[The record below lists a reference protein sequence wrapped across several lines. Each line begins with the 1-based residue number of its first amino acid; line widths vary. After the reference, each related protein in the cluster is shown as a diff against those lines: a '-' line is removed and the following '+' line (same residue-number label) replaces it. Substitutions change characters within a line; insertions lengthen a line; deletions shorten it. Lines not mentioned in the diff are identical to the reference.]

1 MPVLANC
8 WTTFHCS
15 SRYLIDL
22 RDVEADSNILNLVA
36 IPRRNRKDWISNFF
50 FFFLTPYSFLSL
62 SINRERK
69 KREKKRTNLSEC
81 EYARPRINSA
91 NNHRGRQGR
100 KRNDRR
106 AAEGKTRRKD
116 EWKRR
121 GSSADHSL

>member
-15 SRYLIDL
+15 SRYL
-22 RDVEADSNILNLVA
+22 RDVEADSNILNIVA
-36 IPRRNRKDWISNFF
+36 IPRRNRKDWISNF

-106 AAEGKTRRKD
+106 AAEGRKD